1 MKWIKSYK
9 LFESKFEDDF
19 KEQYERIKPEIKDIL
34 LPIEDTIGYS
44 IYDYIDDNIGEITF
58 EIQNVTQTFNLLTV
72 RQLLDSTLNVTK
84 KFFNWSEIKDEISH
98 LSSFMKSED
107 MNISLVEIQQFIDG
121 EFKNNSFYDGSELD
135 EFEDNLRLTK
145 FEITFCKTN

>member
-19 KEQYERIKPEIKDIL
+19 KEQYERIKPEINEIL

-58 EIQNVTQTFNLLTV
+58 EIQNVTENF
-72 RQLLDSTLNVTK
+72 DGGALNVSK
-84 KFFNWSEIKDEISH
+84 KFFNWSDIKDEILH
-98 LSSFMKSED
+98 LSSFMESED

-121 EFKNNSFYDGSELD
+121 EFKNNSFYDGSELG
-135 EFEDNLRLTK
+135 EFENNLRLTK

>member
-19 KEQYERIKPEIKDIL
+19 KEQYERIKPEINEIL

-44 IYDYIDDNIGEITF
+44 IYDYCDDNIGEITF
-58 EIQNVTQTFNLLTV
+58 EIQNVTEAFNG
-72 RQLLDSTLNVTK
+72 TLNVTK
-84 KFFNWSEIKDEISH
+84 KFFNWSEIKDEILH
-98 LSSFMKSED
+98 LSSFMESED

-135 EFEDNLRLTK
+135 EFDDNLRLTK
-145 FEITFCKTN
+145 FEITFCKTS